1 MRETVIIRDPNVVRR
16 GAAMFETDRIIYVD
30 ANPHLRVKQ
39 KLSPAFRVLERS
51 LNAFFS

>member
-1 MRETVIIRDPNVVRR
+1 
-16 GAAMFETDRIIYVD
+16 MFETDRIIYVD

-39 KLSPAFRVLERS
+39 NSSRAFRVLEMT